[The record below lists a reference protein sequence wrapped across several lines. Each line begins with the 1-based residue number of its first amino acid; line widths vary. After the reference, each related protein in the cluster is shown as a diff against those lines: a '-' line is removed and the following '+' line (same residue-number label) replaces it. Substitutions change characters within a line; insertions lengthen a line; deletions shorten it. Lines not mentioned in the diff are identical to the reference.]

1 MNIFFWKKKT
11 NDEKLIYLFSL
22 SPRSLSPSLSLP
34 RSLLLLSLS
43 PPNQTTSKVLLLDGK
58 AQSAEADEHVYHE
71 MLVHPALIAH
81 GNPRNVFI
89 AGGGEGATAREVLR
103 HASVERCLMVDIDR
117 VVCDF
122 CEEHLEAN
130 RAAFADPRLELVC
143 DDAAAQL
150 RAAPDGAFDVIVGD
164 LADPVAGGP
173 CFQLYTREFYETVV
187 RRKLAPGGIFVTQS
201 GPCGVL
207 SATQVFT
214 PIHHTLAAVFAR
226 VVPMA
231 AHVPSYADTWGW
243 NVAFLDEEPEAA
255 AANGTAPNGN
265 GLPKKSPTAAL
276 LRGRM
281 PATADEADAAL
292 SAALP
297 SGHELVFLDGSGL
310 MGALALNKIVRRAI
324 AEEDHVY
331 TVDSPCVEFF
341 F

>member
-1 MNIFFWKKKT
+1 MKASWLTGTVFGVEGRYGSYGAPIDIKVLADTTTGATRSLDVSFT
-11 NDEKLIYLFSL
+11 AL
-22 SPRSLSPSLSLP
+22 SPGMAEVP
-34 RSLLLLSLS
+34 R
-43 PPNQTTSKVLLLDGK
+43 
-58 AQSAEADEHVYHE
+58 
-71 MLVHPALIAH
+71 
-81 GNPRNVFI
+81 
-89 AGGGEGATAREVLR
+89 
-103 HASVERCLMVDIDR
+103 
-117 VVCDF
+117 
-122 CEEHLEAN
+122 
-130 RAAFADPRLELVC
+130 RA
-143 DDAAAQL
+143 
-150 RAAPDGAFDVIVGD
+150 
-164 LADPVAGGP
+164 
-173 CFQLYTREFYETVV
+173 
-187 RRKLAPGGIFVTQS
+187 
-201 GPCGVL
+201 VL

-276 LRGRM
+276 LRGRL

-341 F
+341 SSSFPRRLPVVPSWSRPPSVFSLSLFAALSFSFPSLPSEH

>member
-1 MNIFFWKKKT
+1 
-11 NDEKLIYLFSL
+11 
-22 SPRSLSPSLSLP
+22 
-34 RSLLLLSLS
+34 
-43 PPNQTTSKVLLLDGK
+43 
-58 AQSAEADEHVYHE
+58 

-341 F
+341 SSSFPRRLPVVPSWSRPPSVFSLSLFAALSFSFRSLPSEH